1 MNTFHF
7 RSFSNMVRYISSCI
21 LVVMWLFLWSVALAQ
36 AGSRWSYGSTPND
49 ILDSIA
55 NQANDEYNIQDS
67 PLERVNER
75 QWWYPMQYRIANTL
89 DSIRVNISIY
99 IQWIVFVWL
108 ALATIWLIYIWFLMV
123 TNGVANEW
131 TIDKVKTRVIWI
143 VVWVLLITW
152 FYAVLRILTSL
163 ITALFGNPGGDSG
176 FGW

>member
-1 MNTFHF
+1 MLRSLSGSIIITFILLWWA
-7 RSFSNMVRYISSCI
+7 IS
-21 LVVMWLFLWSVALAQ
+21 LAQ
-36 AGSRWSYGSTPND
+36 VGSRWWYGSTPED
-49 ILDSIA
+49 VLDSIV

-108 ALATIWLIYIWFLMV
+108 ALATIGLIYIWFLMV

-131 TIDKVKTRVIWI
+131 TIDKVKTRVIGI

-163 ITALFGNPGGDSG
+163 ITALFGNPGGDSW